1 MAYQTRQSET
11 FDVVRLMAGILFLC
25 SAAFRMFHRSDG
37 AAEMM
42 RLHLPPWF
50 SIGVIVFD
58 LAVAAMFLLDIRVRT
73 AAAIAIVFFLLS
85 ILLGLWFYWKSI
97 VDRLAEMFVFTP
109 NSTGLWLQFMYI
121 LLLAILYREAK
132 RWS

>member
-1 MAYQTRQSET
+1 MAYQRRQSET

-25 SAAFRMFHRSDG
+25 SAAFRMFHRVDG
-37 AAEMM
+37 AAEMT
-42 RLHLPPWF
+42 RLHLPAWF

-58 LAVAAMFLLDIRVRT
+58 LVLAAMFLLDIRVRS
-73 AAAIAIVFFLLS
+73 AAAVTICFFILS
-85 ILLGLWFYWKSI
+85 MLLGLWFYWRSI
-97 VDRLAEMFVFTP
+97 VERLAEMFVFTP

-121 LLLAILYREAK
+121 LLLVILYREAK